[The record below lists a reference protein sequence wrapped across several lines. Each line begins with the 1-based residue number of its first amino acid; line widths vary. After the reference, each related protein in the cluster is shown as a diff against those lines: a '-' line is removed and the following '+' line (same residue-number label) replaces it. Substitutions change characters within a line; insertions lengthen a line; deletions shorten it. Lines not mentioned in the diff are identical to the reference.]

1 MAKVQLRFQ
10 KAADARRMPLPN
22 FTLGECAY
30 VKECYFHTRRPTKK
44 LAKKYLGPYD
54 LIAQVGTQSFTL
66 KLPDAL
72 QSVYP
77 IFHISMLEPHMPSS
91 IPNHIELPLTPVEV
105 NGELEYQIAEILNT
119 KIDKRRHCKLLCLV
133 KWLRYEGTDKETSWL
148 PADELTHAP
157 DLVEEFHRCYPGKP
171 GPA

>member
-54 LIAQVGTQSFTL
+54 LIAQVGTHSFTL
-66 KLPDAL
+66 KLPNAL
-72 QSVYP
+72 QSVHP
-77 IFHISMLEPHMPSS
+77 IFHVSMLEPHTPSS
-91 IPNHIELPLTPVEV
+91 IPNCTKLPPAPVKV
-105 NGELEYQIAEILNT
+105 DGELKYKIAKILDT
-119 KIDKRRHCKLLCLV
+119 KINKHRHCKLLYLV
-133 KWLRYEGTDKETSWL
+133 KWRGYTGTDEETSWL
-148 PADELTHAP
+148 P
-157 DLVEEFHRCYPGKP
+157 V
-171 GPA
+171 